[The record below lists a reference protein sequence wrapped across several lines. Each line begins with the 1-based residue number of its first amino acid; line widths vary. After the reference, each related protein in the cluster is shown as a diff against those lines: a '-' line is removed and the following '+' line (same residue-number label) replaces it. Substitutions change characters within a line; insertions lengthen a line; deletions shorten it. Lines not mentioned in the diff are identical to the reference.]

1 MFPNKETITLM
12 KNYDQ
17 AAAKFDVLFL
27 EDAVQFLDSLDVKAR
42 DKIIYTITKARFSN
56 DKELFKKISDEIWE
70 FRTLFNKTYYRLFA
84 FWDKR
89 QKQNT
94 TVVITNGFIKKSQ
107 KTPRV
112 EIEKANRLCNKYLNQ
127 KSNLP

>member
-27 EDAVQFLDSLDVKAR
+27 EDAVQFLDSLDVNAR

-89 QKQNT
+89 QKHNT
-94 TVVITNGFIKKSQ
+94 IVVITNGFIKKSQ

-112 EIEKANRLCNKYLNQ
+112 EIAKANQRRNKYLNQ